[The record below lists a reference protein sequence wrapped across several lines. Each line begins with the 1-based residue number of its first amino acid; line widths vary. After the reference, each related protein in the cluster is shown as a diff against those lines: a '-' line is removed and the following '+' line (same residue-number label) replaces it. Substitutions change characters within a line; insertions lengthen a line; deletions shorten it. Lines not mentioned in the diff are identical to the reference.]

1 MMITN
6 IRVLS
11 NVSYTLV
18 DLLNKDL
25 DRDGVN
31 YIEDKFDANDALKN
45 WIGLW
50 NEKDT
55 DDSSGEEENVTAEK
69 REVS

>member
-1 MMITN
+1 MITN

-45 WIGLW
+45 WIGL
-50 NEKDT
+50 
-55 DDSSGEEENVTAEK
+55 
-69 REVS
+69 